1 LSERW
6 NCWEHAQPVDRQ
18 PACLLNCSGFAALSY
33 KAMHLFRYTTLCSGG
48 MLVVCNEEV
57 VMKNDKQIQGEVI
70 AELKQDGALAAD
82 SIGVEVH
89 HGVVKLAG
97 RNGDTE
103 MKQRVV
109 QGVRRVQGVTGIILN
124 MGTGIEQR

>member
-1 LSERW
+1 
-6 NCWEHAQPVDRQ
+6 
-18 PACLLNCSGFAALSY
+18 
-33 KAMHLFRYTTLCSGG
+33 
-48 MLVVCNEEV
+48 
-57 VMKNDKQIQGEVI
+57 MKNDKQIQGEVI
-70 AELKQDGALAAD
+70 AELKQDAALAAD